1 MDPHKYSEVCSSQ
14 TFCRHASESLTLNA
28 RSVSLL
34 GDFFRRSE
42 GRVGGSQ
49 DVDQIEGVGDGA
61 GKDEVGM
68 YVSALGRGVG
78 ELGADDAGV
87 ETWELEERDQ
97 VAERFEFGVDGRED
111 AS

>member
-1 MDPHKYSEVCSSQ
+1 
-14 TFCRHASESLTLNA
+14 LILNV

-49 DVDQIEGVGDGA
+49 DVDQIEGVGNGA
-61 GKDEVGM
+61 GKDEVGT
-68 YVSALGRGVG
+68 YVSALGCGIG

-97 VAERFEFGVDGRED
+97 VAERFELDVDGREGV
-111 AS
+111 S